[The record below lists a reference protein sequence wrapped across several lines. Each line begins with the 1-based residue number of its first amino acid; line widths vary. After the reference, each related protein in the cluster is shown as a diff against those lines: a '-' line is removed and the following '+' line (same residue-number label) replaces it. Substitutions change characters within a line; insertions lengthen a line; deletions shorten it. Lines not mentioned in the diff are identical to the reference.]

1 MPRYNFSLT
10 LGFRA
15 CKRARPLQSL
25 ETTRRWFMFWQRERK
40 KLGVSMVVL
49 PFFAAAALSVCFAG
63 YEMVYIRCI
72 LSHAEYDEKE
82 WQK

>member
-1 MPRYNFSLT
+1 
-10 LGFRA
+10 
-15 CKRARPLQSL
+15 
-25 ETTRRWFMFWQRERK
+25 MFWQRERK